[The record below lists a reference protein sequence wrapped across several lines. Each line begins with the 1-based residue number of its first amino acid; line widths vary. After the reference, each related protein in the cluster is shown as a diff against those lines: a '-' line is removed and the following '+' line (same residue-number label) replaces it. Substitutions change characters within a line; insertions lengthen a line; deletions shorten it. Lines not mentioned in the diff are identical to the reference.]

1 MTNQI
6 SMFDAASTLGKLG
19 GLSRSSAKIEAVR
32 ANGKLGGRPITATV
46 NPDGVSVRGCS
57 YIYAPA
63 GQAGEYAPLACN
75 PYSGCGHKC
84 AYCYVPAVLKITRES
99 FDAGAYPRENFIDKL
114 KKDARKYQA
123 AGITEQVML
132 SFTTDPYPP
141 TDNTLT
147 RRVLE
152 VMIDN
157 GLAFCTLTKGG
168 SRALRDLDLFRPD
181 RDAFAS
187 TLTSLDPQFSAKWE
201 RGAQL
206 PDDRIATLRT
216 FHDAGI
222 FTWVSLEP
230 TLDVEAS
237 MQIVRETHS
246 FVDLYKIGRVNYLPM
261 TKTTDWED
269 YTHRMIDLCQSLNVR
284 HYVKHDLQ
292 PFLPAGYYNQKRV
305 AQHN

>member
-1 MTNQI
+1 MTQQI
-6 SMFDAASTLGKLG
+6 NMFDAAQAMGRKGGKST
-19 GLSRSSAKIEAVR
+19 SDAKISASR
-32 ANGKLGGRPITATV
+32 ANGALGGRPITV
-46 NPDGVSVRGCS
+46 NDDGVSVKGCS
-57 YIYAPA
+57 IIYAPA

-84 AYCYVPAVLKITRES
+84 AYCYVPAVLEITRES
-99 FDAGAYPRENFIDKL
+99 FDAGATPRENFIDRL
-114 KKDARKYQA
+114 RADARKYQK

-132 SFTTDPYPP
+132 SFTTDPYHP
-141 TDNTLT
+141 TDNALT

-152 VMIDN
+152 VLIDN

-187 TLTSLDPQFSAKWE
+187 TLTTLDDAFSQKWE

-206 PDDRIATLRT
+206 PADRIDTLRK
-216 FHDAGI
+216 FHEAGI

-237 MQIVRETHS
+237 MQIVRETHQ
-246 FVDLYKIGRVNYLPM
+246 FVDLYKIGRANYLAQI
-261 TKTTDWED
+261 TKTTDWKD
-269 YTHRMIDLCQSLNVR
+269 YTHRMIDLCHKLNAA
-284 HYVKHDLQ
+284 HYIKKDLQ
-292 PFLPAGYYNQKRV
+292 PYLPVGYHNPLRV
-305 AQHN
+305 PQHN